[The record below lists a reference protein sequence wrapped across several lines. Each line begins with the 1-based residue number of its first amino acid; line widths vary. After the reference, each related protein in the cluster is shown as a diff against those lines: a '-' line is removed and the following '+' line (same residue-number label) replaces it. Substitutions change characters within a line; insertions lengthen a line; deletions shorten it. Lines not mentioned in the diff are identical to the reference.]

1 MRFFLKSQWYKLLLV
16 DSSSNSHIG
25 TKPNDIPTAGY
36 LLPSSIKLVII
47 LSYLPP
53 PPMAQVNLCFLSNT
67 SHTVPVYISSPL
79 AKYGVNLAYS
89 FKFK

>member
-1 MRFFLKSQWYKLLLV
+1 MLSIL
-16 DSSSNSHIG
+16 SSFSNSHIG

-53 PPMAQVNLCFLSNT
+53 PPKAEVIVLVLSNT
-67 SHTVPVYISSPL
+67 SHTEPVYISSPL
-79 AKYGVNLAYS
+79 ARYGVNLHPS
-89 FKFK
+89 KPNLSI